1 LKKEFILR
9 IIKSFIV
16 ILSFAG
22 LGLGQ
27 SVEING
33 EKVEVGQEDLV
44 FEVKGLV
51 CSFCAH
57 GLQKGMSKLKFVDKK
72 KYTKGVYTDITHQF
86 VKVGLKKNKEPNIDK
101 ALTAIQD
108 AGYEVLRSYL
118 NPTGSDLEMKE
129 YEKGSK

>member
-1 LKKEFILR
+1 MR

-108 AGYEVLRSYL
+108 AGYEVLRSYV

>member
-1 LKKEFILR
+1 MR

-16 ILSFAG
+16 ILGLAG
-22 LGLGQ
+22 IAFGQ

-44 FEVKGLV
+44 FEIKGLV

-86 VKVGLKKNKEPNIDK
+86 VKVGLKKDKIPNIDK
-101 ALTAIQD
+101 ALVAIQN
-108 AGYEVLRSYL
+108 AGYEVLKSYV
-118 NPTGSDLEMKE
+118 NPTGKALKVKE
-129 YEKGSK
+129 YEKVSK

>member
-1 LKKEFILR
+1 MR
-9 IIKSFIV
+9 IVKSFIV

-108 AGYEVLRSYL
+108 AGYEVLRSYV

>member
-1 LKKEFILR
+1 MR

-16 ILSFAG
+16 ILGLAG
-22 LGLGQ
+22 IAFGQ

-44 FEVKGLV
+44 FEIKGLV

-86 VKVGLKKNKEPNIDK
+86 VKVGLKKDKIPNIDI
-101 ALTAIQD
+101 ALVAIQY
-108 AGYEVLRSYL
+108 AGYEVLKSYV
-118 NPTGSDLEMKE
+118 NPTGKALKVKE
-129 YEKGSK
+129 YEKVSK

>member
-1 LKKEFILR
+1 M
-9 IIKSFIV
+9 
-16 ILSFAG
+16 
-22 LGLGQ
+22 
-27 SVEING
+27 
-33 EKVEVGQEDLV
+33 V

-86 VKVGLKKNKEPNIDK
+86 VKVGLKKDKAPNIDK

-108 AGYEVLRSYL
+108 AGYEVLRSYV
-118 NPTGSDLEMKE
+118 NPTGSALEMNE
-129 YEKGSK
+129 YEKASK

>member
-1 LKKEFILR
+1 MR

-16 ILSFAG
+16 ILSLAG

-44 FEVKGLV
+44 IEVKGLV

-108 AGYEVLRSYL
+108 AGYEVLRSYV

>member
-1 LKKEFILR
+1 MR

-33 EKVEVGQEDLV
+33 EKVEIGQEDLV

>member
-1 LKKEFILR
+1 MR

-22 LGLGQ
+22 LALGQ

-108 AGYEVLRSYL
+108 AGYEVLRSYV

-129 YEKGSK
+129 YEKASK

>member
-1 LKKEFILR
+1 MR

-22 LGLGQ
+22 LALGQ

>member
-1 LKKEFILR
+1 
-9 IIKSFIV
+9 
-16 ILSFAG
+16 
-22 LGLGQ
+22 
-27 SVEING
+27 
-33 EKVEVGQEDLV
+33 
-44 FEVKGLV
+44 
-51 CSFCAH
+51 
-57 GLQKGMSKLKFVDKK
+57 
-72 KYTKGVYTDITHQF
+72 

>member
-1 LKKEFILR
+1 MR
-9 IIKSFIV
+9 IVKSFIV

-101 ALTAIQD
+101 SLTAIQD